1 MRQKMKVKV
10 INNSSNSLPEY
21 STSGSAGMDVRAD
34 INDPI
39 IIPIGGRVLIP
50 TGLHFQLPIGYEVQV
65 RPRSG
70 LAIKYGIT
78 VCNAPGTI
86 DSDFTGEVMVILINH
101 GNEPFTVNKGDRI
114 GQFVLAKYETI
125 EWKEVDELSSTERG
139 EGGFGH
145 TGKA

>member
-1 MRQKMKVKV
+1 MKVKV

-70 LAIKYGIT
+70 LAIKHGIT

-86 DSDFTGEVMVILINH
+86 DSDFTGEVKIILINH
-101 GNEPFTVNKGDRI
+101 GNEPFTVNKGDRV

-145 TGKA
+145 TGKV

>member
-1 MRQKMKVKV
+1 MKVKV

>member
-1 MRQKMKVKV
+1 MKVKV

-70 LAIKYGIT
+70 LAFKHGIT

-86 DSDFTGEVMVILINH
+86 DSDFTGEVKIILINH
-101 GNEPFTVNKGDRI
+101 GNEPFTVNKGDRV

-145 TGKA
+145 TGKV